1 MVGDPL
7 PSLEAVQSIGSGYLL
22 FAGTVYA
29 YLPLFPSRLAFN
41 QQENNCNKCTSSSDS
56 SSHNNSNSI
65 VNYCL
70 TIYQ

>member
-29 YLPLFPSRLAFN
+29 YLPLFPLAWLSI
-41 QQENNCNKCTSSSDS
+41 NKKTIATNAPAAATAVVTTTAIASSTT
-56 SSHNNSNSI
+56 
-65 VNYCL
+65 V
-70 TIYQ
+70 